1 MTPPTQLGYAFPCP
15 AKPQLTG
22 DLRRSSPTLDRRRI
36 DRRRAGCLSL
46 ASGFIGHSNR
56 HCHYRWAGWS
66 GPGNSGCEPP
76 RRPAWPA
83 PHSGKYFPVSP
94 LGGLGFALTGR
105 FHALRPSRPNALLS
119 KLTCL
124 ALPITLSHAAM
135 KARGRTRREVS
146 TTTASSRRS
155 SVLSIITKGVSTWV

>member
-1 MTPPTQLGYAFPCP
+1 MRFLAQLSHNLRVIYGA
-15 AKPQLTG
+15 ALLRSTGVGLTG
-22 DLRRSSPTLDRRRI
+22 VVLGVYLSRAGLSATQIGTVITAGLAGAALGTLVVSLRADRLGRRRI
-36 DRRRAGCLSL
+36 L
-46 ASGFIGHSNR
+46 ASISLL
-56 HCHYRWAGWS
+56 A
-66 GPGNSGCEPP
+66 
-76 RRPAWPA
+76 A
-83 PHSGKYFPVSP
+83 

-105 FHALRPSRPNALLS
+105 FHALRPSRPNALLA

>member
-1 MTPPTQLGYAFPCP
+1 MRFLAQLSHNLRVIYGAALLRSTGVGLGVYLSRAGLSATQIGTVITAGLAGAALGT
-15 AKPQLTG
+15 LVVS
-22 DLRRSSPTLDRRRI
+22 LRADRLGRRRI
-36 DRRRAGCLSL
+36 L
-46 ASGFIGHSNR
+46 ASISLL
-56 HCHYRWAGWS
+56 A
-66 GPGNSGCEPP
+66 
-76 RRPAWPA
+76 A
-83 PHSGKYFPVSP
+83 

-105 FHALRPSRPNALLS
+105 FHALRPSRPNALLA